1 MAATFS
7 TLFQLSLL
15 AIGYYIFYLVIK
27 TEVKKAIIEAHK
39 KIEEDKKQSDSN
51 NITE

>member
-27 TEVKKAIIEAHK
+27 TAVKKLLLKHIK
-39 KIEEDKKQSDSN
+39 K
-51 NITE
+51 